1 MWLPVLRSGKGPKV
15 FPMSADPSI
24 YIHIFLSFQFKEGF
38 MCIYD
43 LIQIPFLNMSY
54 INQLVS
60 KDSDM
65 PSILIDLREHFKNTD
80 ELLN

>member
-1 MWLPVLRSGKGPKV
+1 
-15 FPMSADPSI
+15 
-24 YIHIFLSFQFKEGF
+24 
-38 MCIYD
+38 
-43 LIQIPFLNMSY
+43 MSY

-65 PSILIDLREHFKNTD
+65 PSILIDLKEHFKNTD